1 MRQERSLVAKAAVDD
16 GHGRLQQAHFGQ
28 AHFGQAH
35 FGMYA
40 ISSVTKGKVC
50 NDDLKI
56 TAARELFS
64 RVQSPFSGR
73 STKRMPVRWRWA
85 SSA

>member
-1 MRQERSLVAKAAVDD
+1 MGPLVAKAAVDG
-16 GHGRLQQAHFGQ
+16 GHGRLQPAHFGQ